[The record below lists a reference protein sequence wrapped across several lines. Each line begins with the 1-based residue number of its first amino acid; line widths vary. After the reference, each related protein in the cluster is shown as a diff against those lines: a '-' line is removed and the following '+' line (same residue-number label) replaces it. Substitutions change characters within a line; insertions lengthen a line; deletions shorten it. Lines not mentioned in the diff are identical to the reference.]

1 MRRILFA
8 AALIGL
14 TAIAPVHADQRS
26 DDALRASRS
35 AIGTMLP
42 DFAFVDTANKPI
54 RLSQFRGKPLLVNLI
69 YTSCADVC
77 PAVIESLAPAAV
89 AGEETLGPGS
99 FNIITVG
106 FDTRHDTPERMRS
119 FARAHAAGGG
129 NWYFLASDSETM
141 NRLISAVGFGYSAS
155 AGGFDHMAQITVIDK
170 EGKIYDQVYG
180 GTFAPPA
187 IVEPLK
193 QLILG
198 GERSVF
204 SLAGLSD
211 RVKLF
216 CTVYDPRT
224 GRYYFDYSIFVSF
237 AIGAICLGG
246 VLYFLIR
253 ETRKSLKAGGS

>member
-1 MRRILFA
+1 MRKGLVAAVLFGLSA
-8 AALIGL
+8 AVSA
-14 TAIAPVHADQRS
+14 HADERS
-26 DDALRASRS
+26 GDALKASQN
-35 AIGTMLP
+35 AIGTELP
-42 DFAFVDTANKPI
+42 DFTFVDTDEKSV

-77 PAVIESLAPAAV
+77 PAVIESLAPAAS
-89 AGEETLGPGS
+89 AGEDALGPGS
-99 FNIITVG
+99 FNIVTVG

-119 FARAHAAGGG
+119 FARAHAAGGD
-129 NWYFLASDSETM
+129 NWHFLASDGETM
-141 NRLISAVGFGYSAS
+141 KNFTAAIGFDYFAS

-170 EGKIYDQVYG
+170 DGRIYDQVYG

-198 GERSVF
+198 GARPAF
-204 SLAGLSD
+204 SLAGLGD
-211 RVKLF
+211 RIKLF

-224 GRYYFDYSIFVSF
+224 GRYYFDYSIFVAF
-237 AIGAICLGG
+237 IAGAICLGG
-246 VLYFLIR
+246 VLHFLVR